1 MACTVR
7 SVMPAA
13 ALMSRIRDPGLRA
26 ISTSTCPCP
35 VSSVQPPSRSPGSLT
50 PPDHILARVSSREVS
65 RDIFLMF
72 LLTGLRRAPILV
84 VPPTGPDVGRD
95 GDDHGPRRGA
105 CRPRSQ
111 AAARL
116 TPASHGRGS
125 GVTAAAAAGRGH
137 AAWRDR
143 YQQ

>member
-13 ALMSRIRDPGLRA
+13 APMSRIRDPGLRA

-35 VSSVQPPSRSPGSLT
+35 VSSVQLPSRSPGSLI
-50 PPDHILARVSSREVS
+50 PPDHILARRSSREVS

-84 VPPTGPDVGRD
+84 VPQTGPDVGRD

-105 CRPRSQ
+105 CRPSPQ
-111 AAARL
+111 TAARL
-116 TPASHGRGS
+116 TPARHRRGRG
-125 GVTAAAAAGRGH
+125 GTPATPAGRGH
-137 AAWRDR
+137 AAWPDR
-143 YQQ
+143 YQE